1 MVSSRKRKRSP
12 TRSNLLNSTHD
23 YKGVAP
29 PPFAP
34 ARLSLL
40 KAYRSP
46 LPRNLQRGLSPAY
59 VNLVLMAGER
69 LRARDFASAAAALPA
84 LFKRYRKSSGK
95 RWFFTREIALTGAE
109 VLRRASWKG
118 HAEMLD
124 AFLAQMSRDGHL
136 SSRHGR
142 EGYAAKAREA
152 VLLERAMQLL
162 AGGNVRPAFE
172 CLYEQSQDKLF
183 RDSALVHGYLG
194 MLALAVSAAEDDPS
208 VLLRVAAGELST
220 AAEIEPTAYFYV
232 YYAAAAA
239 MAAGKRDDA
248 LAMLRRFVHE
258 RNRTDPIA
266 LYGVLACLEGLDE
279 RDSDPV
285 RQERVDIARRLL
297 LVDPLSVAAMD
308 LLREAHAWAWPV
320 VPRVTCAELAD
331 ALGSRIEHGDVAD
344 VATWTALGFV
354 LGTVPAARKEFWQFS
369 GRCAWWPSHFF
380 RVSKLNADITANP
393 RLASAKGAVA
403 KILAAPDGSPY
414 AEGVEGSGVVQLLAF
429 EDNTSDR
436 T

>member
-12 TRSNLLNSTHD
+12 ARSNLLNSTHD
-23 YKGVAP
+23 YAGVAP

-109 VLRRASWKG
+109 VLRRATWKG

-124 AFLAQMSRDGHL
+124 DFLAQMSRDGHL

-162 AGGNVRPAFE
+162 ADGKIRLAFE

-194 MLALAVSAAEDDPS
+194 MLALAVSASEDDPS
-208 VLLRVAAGELST
+208 LLLRVAAGGLNT

-239 MAAGKRDDA
+239 MAAGKRDEA
-248 LAMLRRFVHE
+248 LALLRRFVDE

-266 LYGVLACLEGLDE
+266 LYGVLACLEGLDTK
-279 RDSDPV
+279 DTDAI
-285 RQERVDIARRLL
+285 RQERVEVARRLL
-297 LVDPLSVAAMD
+297 LVDPLSIAGID
-308 LLREAHAWAWPV
+308 LLREAHAWAWAVEPPV
-320 VPRVTCAELAD
+320 KCAELAD
-331 ALGSRIEHGDVAD
+331 ALGARIEHGDVGD

-354 LGTVPAARKEFWQFS
+354 LRTSSGARREFWESS
-369 GRCAWWPSHFF
+369 GRASWWPSFFF
-380 RVSKLNADITANP
+380 RSTKLNADIAANP
-393 RLASAKGAVA
+393 ELASIKGAVA
-403 KILAAPDGSPY
+403 KMLASPNGSSY
-414 AEGVEGSGVVQLLAF
+414 ADSVEGSGAVQLFDF
-429 EDNTSDR
+429 EDR
-436 T
+436 I